1 MPSGQG
7 EKSSKWNERRMREWM
22 GDRWEENKRRGQE
35 TREKE
40 RGVGTQ
46 VKVSF
51 FLPLIRSPAT
61 FPVLFRREE
70 KKERDEYLKEKK
82 KRSGSSSWWWFSQA
96 RSRRSCYNSL
106 SFSLLFP
113 LLFYAFW
120 WCWRPWFTVFLS
132 LISFLFFSYFWIIY
146 ESWEVSGKTN
156 NVKGDAIGTSY

>member
-7 EKSSKWNERRMREWM
+7 ERNSKWNERRMREWM

-35 TREKE
+35 TGEKE

-61 FPVLFRREE
+61 FPVLFQRE
-70 KKERDEYLKEKK
+70 KKKRKRWVLERKK
-82 KRSGSSSWWWFSQA
+82 KRSGSSPWWWFSQA

-106 SFSLLFP
+106 SL
-113 LLFYAFW
+113 
-120 WCWRPWFTVFLS
+120 FLS
-132 LISFLFFSYFWIIY
+132 SFLCILMMLTTMIHCLSFPYFLFLFFSYFWIIY